1 MKIES
6 LTFQITPSQS
16 VADFIDKHKEVWEPW
31 LRQQQGFI
39 IKQIDSVRGSQV
51 TVLLFWDSQE
61 NMDRAYGKIQE
72 IAALDDATRKLPGSF
87 SLIHYYTI

>member
-1 MKIES
+1 VKIES
-6 LTFQITPSQS
+6 LTFQITPSLS
-16 VADFIDKHKEVWEPW
+16 KAVFLDTHGKVWEPW

-39 IKQIDSVRGSQV
+39 RKQIDSVRGNQV

-72 IAALDDATRKLPGSF
+72 IAALDDATRKFPGSF
-87 SLIHYYTI
+87 GLIHYYII

>member
-39 IKQIDSVRGSQV
+39 RKQIDSVRGSQV

>member
-1 MKIES
+1 VKIES

-16 VADFIDKHKEVWEPW
+16 VADFINKHKEVWEPW

-39 IKQIDSVRGSQV
+39 RKQIDSVRGNQV
-51 TVLLFWDSQE
+51 TILLFWDSLA
-61 NMDRAYGKIQE
+61 NMERAYGKVQE
-72 IAALDDATRKLPGSF
+72 IAALGDATRKFPGSF

>member
-6 LTFQITPSQS
+6 LTFQVTPSQS
-16 VADFIDKHKEVWEPW
+16 ITDFLDTYGKVWEPW

-39 IKQIDSVRGSQV
+39 RKQIDSVRGSQV

-87 SLIHYYTI
+87 SLIHYYAI